1 MYIIEVITCHR
12 FIVRDFVYD
21 TKAIKEERDE
31 KGKLEIEMKK
41 EFVSV
46 ISNECHC
53 VNLLAVAIESIDEL
67 VEGELQSSVFSMGTL
82 ESFKSICRV
91 CAKVCI

>member
-1 MYIIEVITCHR
+1 MCYR

-21 TKAIKEERDE
+21 PNAIKEERDE

-46 ISNECHC
+46 ISDIRPC
-53 VNLLAVAIESIDEL
+53 VYLLVVAIESIDEL
-67 VEGELQSSVFSMGTL
+67 VEGELQSSILIMAAL
-82 ESFKSICRV
+82 ESFTSICRV
-91 CAKVCI
+91 CTEVRM